1 MDFFDGMPLPDAV
14 ARGYDALDLL
24 RGIEVFLNCVP
35 GASMVAMRRGLHRLG
50 IDSHTI
56 GYTAPRCGSAPM
68 LLTANT
74 ETTYGMAFLAL
85 DQDGPTVIEAP
96 GNSLCLVNDMWQ
108 RHVTD
113 MGIAGPDK
121 GEGGKYLFLPPGHD
135 GDVPDGYFVA
145 RPATFSSWVLLR
157 ALAGAESVLKTRI
170 YPLSAAADPP
180 EQRFVNFAES
190 DFNTIHA
197 NDFSFFEEID
207 TLVQGQ
213 PPEALDH
220 ERAGQLAAIGIV
232 PGKPFRPDDRMR
244 SILDTAARIASGI
257 VRTLCFKPRDPG
269 FFLYPGSSWKNP
281 WPSRS
286 YEFLSPEGARLLDAR
301 AIFYYFAGGTSPAM
315 AAAAV
320 GAGSQYAYTAEDSTG
335 AWLDGARNYTLTLP
349 NGIPAKNF
357 WAVIVL
363 GQFGSVVLSMSPE
376 AVGLLYLP
384 GTVLI
389 GGAVI
394 LAGHLVGKCSPRP
407 VMVTGLLLMAA
418 SGFLM
423 AGTASPTM
431 AVWLLMLA
439 TWLCNLGSVVTSASV
454 SETVLS
460 RAPSGHSGT
469 VASVQMAFA
478 VSGAAFGP
486 TVYLLL
492 LNHFFQRQ
500 WLADA
505 KTRGLTVSR
514 AAHAVGAV
522 RSGMAQSPG
531 STVYDPNLLRQAS
544 GLDLGLDF
552 ADGLRLTMLT
562 VSVLPLVVAVAA
574 LLLMPRRRERWA

>member
-1 MDFFDGMPLPDAV
+1 VEAHRHAV
-14 ARGYDALDLL
+14 AGTALLGVPLALLTSSVAPEKRPVAIGVLMAVDVILCGLLPAFTGWAVTAVGWRFLFLIAPLLCLVSLWLTARYVPEAPVRQGGRLDALGVALIGLTVLALVVGLAAAQNGVSRPETWVSLVISAVAAVLFVRHARRVPEPALDLAL
-24 RGIEVFLNCVP
+24 FR
-35 GASMVAMRRGLHRLG
+35 
-50 IDSHTI
+50 
-56 GYTAPRCGSAPM
+56 SAP
-68 LLTANT
+68 
-74 ETTYGMAFLAL
+74 
-85 DQDGPTVIEAP
+85 
-96 GNSLCLVNDMWQ
+96 
-108 RHVTD
+108 
-113 MGIAGPDK
+113 
-121 GEGGKYLFLPPGHD
+121 
-135 GDVPDGYFVA
+135 
-145 RPATFSSWVLLR
+145 FSV
-157 ALAGAESVLKTRI
+157 ALAA
-170 YPLSAAADPP
+170 
-180 EQRFVNFAES
+180 
-190 DFNTIHA
+190 
-197 NDFSFFEEID
+197 
-207 TLVQGQ
+207 
-213 PPEALDH
+213 
-220 ERAGQLAAIGIV
+220 
-232 PGKPFRPDDRMR
+232 
-244 SILDTAARIASGI
+244 
-257 VRTLCFKPRDPG
+257 
-269 FFLYPGSSWKNP
+269 
-281 WPSRS
+281 
-286 YEFLSPEGARLLDAR
+286 
-301 AIFYYFAGGTSPAM
+301 
-315 AAAAV
+315 
-320 GAGSQYAYTAEDSTG
+320 
-335 AWLDGARNYTLTLP
+335 TLTL
-349 NGIPAKNF
+349 NF
-357 WAVIVL
+357 LIAGLGIVL

-562 VSVLPLVVAVAA
+562 VSVLPLVVAVVA